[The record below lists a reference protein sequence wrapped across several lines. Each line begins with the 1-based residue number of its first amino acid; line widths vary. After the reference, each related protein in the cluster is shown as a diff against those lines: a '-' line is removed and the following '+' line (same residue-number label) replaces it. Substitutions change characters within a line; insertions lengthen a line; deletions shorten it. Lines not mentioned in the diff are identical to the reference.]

1 MFPHIQRLMDCD
13 DDTMKT
19 VMRNTTR
26 ILGEEV
32 SQLMDTQ
39 GMENLINLYI
49 KERDL
54 ATLGKCSQHLYH
66 RAGSCSVGG
75 LIQLH
80 QSRNA
85 ARFESYRFITNGK
98 ESIALYSELYCR
110 LCKMSVFSYVLYQK
124 RNVKEL

>member
-1 MFPHIQRLMDCD
+1 
-13 DDTMKT
+13 
-19 VMRNTTR
+19 
-26 ILGEEV
+26 
-32 SQLMDTQ
+32 MDTQ

-54 ATLGKCSQHLYH
+54 ATLGKCYQHLYH

-98 ESIALYSELYCR
+98 ESIALPCIANFIADYVKFLSSHMFFTKKEMLRNCR
-110 LCKMSVFSYVLYQK
+110 
-124 RNVKEL
+124 

>member
-1 MFPHIQRLMDCD
+1 
-13 DDTMKT
+13 
-19 VMRNTTR
+19 
-26 ILGEEV
+26 
-32 SQLMDTQ
+32 MDTQ

-54 ATLGKCSQHLYH
+54 ATLGKCYQHLYH

-110 LCKMSVFSYVLYQK
+110 LCKIYFCLLICSLPKKKCKGTVG
-124 RNVKEL
+124 NWIII